1 MGYVL
6 WLSLSTPKLFVLLLR
21 AVLLPAMIKLHQL
34 QAFMEAARSGS
45 IRKAAEVLGLSQPSL
60 SRSLTLLEREVG
72 TPLLRR
78 SVRGVSVTPAGKT
91 LLSKAR
97 LIEHE
102 MAAIQES
109 FRRDQGVLS
118 GEVSIGVS
126 PLFAIQHL
134 PRFLPEFL
142 ARYPQVQPKI
152 CDGLYP
158 TIWERLREGAIDAY
172 FGPIPVSNR
181 PADLAFDTLL
191 LGQITITVRKGHP
204 LVRARTISDLRSAQW
219 VVAGH
224 EDGPGR
230 IVNQLF
236 REHRL
241 EPPAP
246 AVSCESFLAMM
257 SLIANSDMVGMVPD
271 CMLDA
276 SAYDLMRVP
285 VVETMPQPRQGV
297 TMLKHAAL
305 HPSAL
310 VFIRQLKA
318 WIQQHPMAAG

>member
-1 MGYVL
+1 MPAA
-6 WLSLSTPKLFVLLLR
+6 WLGV
-21 AVLLPAMIKLHQL
+21 AAMIKLHQL

-60 SRSLTLLEREVG
+60 SRSLTVLEREVG
-72 TPLLRR
+72 TSLLRR
-78 SVRGVSVTPAGKT
+78 SVRGVSVTPAGKV

-102 MAAIQES
+102 IAAIQHA
-109 FRRDQGVLS
+109 FKQDHGTLS
-118 GEVSIGVS
+118 GEFSIGVS
-126 PLFAIQHL
+126 PVFAIRYL
-134 PRFLPEFL
+134 PRFLPDFL
-142 ARYPQVQPKI
+142 ARNPQVQPRI

-158 TIWERLREGAIDAY
+158 SIWERLREGTIDAY
-172 FGPIPVSNR
+172 FGPIPVNNR
-181 PADLAFDTLL
+181 PPDLAFESLL

-204 LVRARTISDLRSAQW
+204 LMRSRSIADLAEAQW

-236 REHRL
+236 RAHRL

-246 AVSCESFLAMM
+246 AVSCESFLAMLA
-257 SLIANSDMVGMVPD
+257 LIAGSDMVGMVPD
-271 CMLDA
+271 SMLDT

-285 VVETMPQPRQGV
+285 VVEAMPQPRQGI
-297 TMLKHAAL
+297 TTRKHAPLDPAA
-305 HPSAL
+305 SAF
-310 VFIRQLKA
+310 VRQFKA
-318 WIQQHPMAAG
+318 WIRQQAPN

>member
-1 MGYVL
+1 
-6 WLSLSTPKLFVLLLR
+6 
-21 AVLLPAMIKLHQL
+21 
-34 QAFMEAARSGS
+34 MEAARSGS

-102 MAAIQES
+102 MAAIQDS
-109 FRRDQGVLS
+109 FKQDHGTLS

-126 PLFAIQHL
+126 PLFAIQYL
-134 PRFLPEFL
+134 PRFIPDFL
-142 ARYPQVQPKI
+142 ARHPRVQPKI

-158 TIWERLREGAIDAY
+158 SIWERLREGAIDAY
-172 FGPIPVSNR
+172 FGPIPVPVNSR
-181 PADLAFDTLL
+181 PADLAFETLL

-204 LVRARTISDLRSAQW
+204 LMRARTISDLTSAQW

-241 EPPAP
+241 DPPVP
-246 AVSCESFLAMM
+246 TVSCESFLAMM

-271 CMLDA
+271 SMLDA

-285 VVETMPQPRQGV
+285 VVESMPQPRQGV

-305 HPSAL
+305 HPAAS

-318 WIQQHPMAAG
+318 WIRQQVPARG